1 MFTEAIVPFMLCG
14 WILVMYPNLMWYQ
27 KYTRDI
33 RGKES
38 KHVDVA
44 MAATALI
51 SLLIIFWIVY
61 RAINNVNAVDSTVAD
76 YSVILAFGLLSL
88 VSNIVWFA
96 KYRQAK
102 ARLSKESSAP
112 DLVPT
117 ECRRN

>member
-1 MFTEAIVPFMLCG
+1 MFTEAIVQFMLCG
-14 WILVMYPNLMWYQ
+14 WILVMIPNLMWYK

-38 KHVDVA
+38 KHVDIA

-51 SLLIIFWIVY
+51 SLLIILWIAY

-76 YSVILAFGLLSL
+76 YSVLLALGLLSL

-102 ARLSKESSAP
+102 ALLSKQSSAP
-112 DLVPT
+112 DLVPK
-117 ECRRN
+117 ECKSN